1 MLCSSVVLRLLSR
14 IVAEEERVPGVIDT
28 QKQRIM
34 GHDLDHLAAL
44 AAVDS
49 MEVFFVQADR
59 PNRSGGYFVIRYDR
73 AQELAA
79 QQTRVASVSE
89 LTSRPR
95 E

>member
-1 MLCSSVVLRLLSR
+1 
-14 IVAEEERVPGVIDT
+14 VIDT

-44 AAVDS
+44 AAVDF

-59 PNRSGGYFVIRYDR
+59 PNRSDGYFATRYDR
-73 AQELAA
+73 AQELPA

-89 LTSRPR
+89 LTSRLR